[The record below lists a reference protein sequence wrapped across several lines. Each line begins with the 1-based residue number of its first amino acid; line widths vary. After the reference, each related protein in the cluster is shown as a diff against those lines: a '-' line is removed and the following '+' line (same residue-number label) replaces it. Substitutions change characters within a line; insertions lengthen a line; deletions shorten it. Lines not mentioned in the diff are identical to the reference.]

1 MLIPVNDRGEGNA
14 CIAFRDEDIEVPVV
28 GRGGGTHR
36 RKIFRARVF
45 TTTRFH
51 TANTAL
57 ATLSSLT
64 SPLQV
69 LTEVVRVIE

>member
-28 GRGGGTHR
+28 GRGGGVLI

>member
-14 CIAFRDEDIEVPVV
+14 CIAFKDEDIVVPVV
-28 GRGGGTHR
+28 GKKGGGET